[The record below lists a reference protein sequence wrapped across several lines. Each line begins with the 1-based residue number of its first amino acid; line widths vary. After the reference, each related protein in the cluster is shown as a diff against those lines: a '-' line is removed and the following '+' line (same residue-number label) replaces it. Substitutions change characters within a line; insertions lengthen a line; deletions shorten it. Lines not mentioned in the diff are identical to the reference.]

1 MERYMTQ
8 QRRCELTA
16 AIKEYILLR
25 RQEPSKKECEPD
37 DRVQYSLKNV
47 SHVPE
52 QSNDWDALVRIF
64 SKHKI
69 FNDVHTLVEQAE
81 QEETFS
87 QVLLRMIR
95 ERRLTEPEVYNAVFM
110 DRRLFNKIR
119 NTPEYQPNL
128 RTALMLAIALRL
140 NLEETKEFIGK
151 AGFSL
156 SPWRKFDV
164 IVEYFIINENYDI
177 FEINEMLAEFDLPPL
192 LRCE

>member
-8 QRRCELTA
+8 QRRYELTA

-25 RQEPSKKECEPD
+25 RQEPSKRACEPD
-37 DRVQYSLKNV
+37 DGIQYSLKNV
-47 SHVPE
+47 PHIPE
-52 QSNDWDALVRIF
+52 QSNDWEALVRIF
-64 SKHKI
+64 SRRKV
-69 FNDVHTLVEQAE
+69 FDDVHALVEKAE
-81 QEETFS
+81 REETFS
-87 QVLLRMIR
+87 QALLRMIQ

-140 NLEETKEFIGK
+140 NLEETREFIGK
-151 AGFSL
+151 AGFTL

-164 IVEYFIINENYDI
+164 IVEYFIVNENFDI
-177 FEINEMLAEFDLPPL
+177 FELNEMLAAFDLPPL
-192 LRCE
+192 LKCE

>member
-25 RQEPSKKECEPD
+25 RQESSKKECEPD

-87 QVLLRMIR
+87 QALLRMIR

-140 NLEETKEFIGK
+140 NLEETREFIGK
-151 AGFSL
+151 AGFTL

-164 IVEYFIINENYDI
+164 IVEYFIVNEIYDI
-177 FEINEMLAEFDLPPL
+177 FEINEMLAAFDLPPL
-192 LRCE
+192 LKCE

>member
-25 RQEPSKKECEPD
+25 RQESSKKECEPD

-140 NLEETKEFIGK
+140 NLEETQEFIGK
-151 AGFSL
+151 AGFTL

-164 IVEYFIINENYDI
+164 IVEYFIVNENYDI
-177 FEINEMLAEFDLPPL
+177 FEINEMLAMFDLPPL
-192 LRCE
+192 LKCE